1 MASFETKYER
11 FPHHTRPPD
20 LNHRKTRRTQRIQ
33 QWLDAGFVE
42 QHQQITFDDE
52 SDDSSVNENFDVES
66 LPDSIPDQLT

>member
-11 FPHHTRPPD
+11 FHPHHTRPP
-20 LNHRKTRRTQRIQ
+20 NRRKTRRTQRIE
-33 QWLDAGFVE
+33 QWLDAGTAE

-52 SDDSSVNENFDVES
+52 SDDSSVNENYDVES